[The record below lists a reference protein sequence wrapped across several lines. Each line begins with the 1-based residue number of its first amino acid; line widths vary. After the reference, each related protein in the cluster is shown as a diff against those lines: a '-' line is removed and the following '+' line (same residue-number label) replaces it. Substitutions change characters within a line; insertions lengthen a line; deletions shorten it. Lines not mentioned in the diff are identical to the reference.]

1 MIISNR
7 LSKVANLVT
16 IGNRVADIGCDHA
29 YTSIYLI
36 KNKIS
41 SKIIAMDIN
50 QGPLD
55 RALENIKKYQYNK
68 YIETRLSNGLDKLKK
83 DEVDTILISG
93 MGGNLI
99 VDILDKNLDTVYKV
113 KELILQPQSDI
124 YKVREYIKRI
134 GFMIIDEDI
143 LIDEDKY
150 YNIIKT
156 TNKRYINDDNIKDL
170 ESKYDLIETEHIYYS
185 RVLLERRNEVLKEF
199 LENQYNKKERII
211 TNLLKNSSKAV
222 NKRKETIIEEIKI
235 IRQALKY
242 YN

>member
-156 TNKRYINDDNIKDL
+156 TNKRYINDARRILASMSRLTVIGITGSYGKTSTKNFLYSSRLALNNI
-170 ESKYDLIETEHIYYS
+170 
-185 RVLLERRNEVLKEF
+185 
-199 LENQYNKKERII
+199 
-211 TNLLKNSSKAV
+211 
-222 NKRKETIIEEIKI
+222 
-235 IRQALKY
+235 AL
-242 YN
+242 NPLP